1 MNRNGL
7 KVMYKLIGLVLPLV
21 HVMIAAITMGV
32 IGFLTAIFIIVL
44 GGVGLLNILGF
55 ATALSLKQVIIGIV
69 ICAVLR
75 GILRYA
81 EQGSNHYIA
90 FKLLA
95 LIRHKVFIKLRK
107 LAPAKLEG
115 KDKGNLIS
123 IITTDTELLEVFYA
137 HTISPIIIAFITSVI
152 MTIFIG
158 SYNIF
163 LGAIALVAYF
173 IVGVIIP
180 VWSSNQ
186 GDETGQQYRDELGD
200 LNSYFLS
207 SIRGINDIIQY
218 GVGKERLD
226 EINRRT
232 DELETKQKFLLKQE
246 GSNRAVTDTA
256 ILLCSMVMLF
266 AGCILYNKG
275 QVDFTQV
282 IIPLIALM
290 SSFGP
295 VVAISN
301 LSNNLFHTIA
311 AGNRVLDL
319 LEEEPAVEEVS
330 GKETVEFAD
339 MKLENVSFAYDDE
352 VILEDFNME
361 IKKNTIIGIYGK
373 SGCGKSTLLKLH
385 MRFWEVDNRS
395 ITIGGKNIN
404 EINTSDLRKMQSFVT
419 QDTYLFNDTIANNI
433 GIAKENA
440 TMEEIIAAA
449 KKASIHDFIMSLPN
463 GYDSKVGELGGNL
476 SGGEKQRIG
485 IARAFLHDAPMIL
498 LDEPTNHLDL
508 KYQIEMLEYLNK
520 WSKENNKI
528 VIAVLHDLNLVQ
540 TFGEKVVMMKYGKI
554 ATAGN
559 AREVLNGDKLKEV
572 YGIDV
577 KTFMIEALEKWN

>member
-266 AGCILYNKG
+266 AGCIFYNKG

-373 SGCGKSTLLKLH
+373 SGCGKSTLLKLL
-385 MRFWEVDNRS
+385 MRFWEVNNGA

-449 KKASIHDFIMSLPN
+449 KKASIHDFIMSLPK

-498 LDEPTNHLDL
+498 LDEPTSNLDSLNEGIIL
-508 KYQIEMLEYLNK
+508 KSLME
-520 WSKENNKI
+520 SKENKTIII
-528 VIAVLHDLNLVQ
+528 VSHRKSTMNIADVILDV
-540 TFGEKVVMMKYGKI
+540 EKNSLQGKSR
-554 ATAGN
+554 AS
-559 AREVLNGDKLKEV
+559 
-572 YGIDV
+572 
-577 KTFMIEALEKWN
+577 

>member
-7 KVMYKLIGLVLPLV
+7 KVMYKLIGLVLPLL
-21 HVMIAAITMGV
+21 HVMVAAITMGV

-44 GGVGLLNILGF
+44 GGVGLLNISGF

-95 LIRHKVFIKLRK
+95 LIRHKVFVKLRK

-158 SYNIF
+158 RYNIF
-163 LGAIALVAYF
+163 LGVIALVAYF

-186 GDETGQQYRDELGD
+186 GDETGQQYRDEMGD

-207 SIRGINDIIQY
+207 SVRGINDIIQY

-232 DELETKQKFLLKQE
+232 DELETKQKLLLKQE

-256 ILLCSMVMLF
+256 ILLCSMAMLF
-266 AGCILYNKG
+266 AGCILYTKG
-275 QVDFTQV
+275 EVNFIQV

-319 LEEEPAVEEVS
+319 LEEEPAVEEVK
-330 GKETVEFAD
+330 GNDVTEFAD
-339 MKLENVSFAYDDE
+339 MKLKNVSFSYDEE
-352 VILEDFNME
+352 VILEDFNMD
-361 IKKNTIIGIYGK
+361 IKQNKIIGIYGK
-373 SGCGKSTLLKLH
+373 SGCGKSTLLKLL
-385 MRFWEVDNRS
+385 MRFWEVDNGS

-498 LDEPTNHLDL
+498 LDEPTSNLDSLNEGIIL
-508 KYQIEMLEYLNK
+508 KSLME
-520 WSKENNKI
+520 SKENKTIII
-528 VIAVLHDLNLVQ
+528 VSHRKSTMNIADVVLDV
-540 TFGEKVVMMKYGKI
+540 EKNSLQGKTR
-554 ATAGN
+554 AS
-559 AREVLNGDKLKEV
+559 
-572 YGIDV
+572 
-577 KTFMIEALEKWN
+577 

>member
-7 KVMYKLIGLVLPLV
+7 KVMYKLIGLVLPLL
-21 HVMIAAITMGV
+21 HVMVAAITMGV

-95 LIRHKVFIKLRK
+95 LIRHKVFVKLRK

-158 SYNIF
+158 RYNIF
-163 LGAIALVAYF
+163 LGVIALVAYF

-186 GDETGQQYRDELGD
+186 GDETGQQYRDEMGD

-207 SIRGINDIIQY
+207 SVRGINDIIQY

-232 DELETKQKFLLKQE
+232 DELETKQKLLLKQE

-256 ILLCSMVMLF
+256 ILLCSMAMLF
-266 AGCILYNKG
+266 AGCILYTKG
-275 QVDFTQV
+275 EVNFIQV

-319 LEEEPAVEEVS
+319 LEEEPAVEEVN
-330 GKETVEFAD
+330 GNDVTEFAD
-339 MKLENVSFAYDDE
+339 MKLKNVSFSYDEE
-352 VILEDFNME
+352 VILEDFNMD
-361 IKKNTIIGIYGK
+361 IKQNKIIGIYGK
-373 SGCGKSTLLKLH
+373 SGCGKSTLLKLL
-385 MRFWEVDNRS
+385 MRFWEVDNGS

-498 LDEPTNHLDL
+498 LDEPTSNLDSLNEGIIL
-508 KYQIEMLEYLNK
+508 KSLME
-520 WSKENNKI
+520 SKENKTIII
-528 VIAVLHDLNLVQ
+528 VSHRKSTMNIADIVLDV
-540 TFGEKVVMMKYGKI
+540 EKNSLQGKTR
-554 ATAGN
+554 AS
-559 AREVLNGDKLKEV
+559 
-572 YGIDV
+572 
-577 KTFMIEALEKWN
+577 

>member
-7 KVMYKLIGLVLPLV
+7 KVMYKLIGLVLPLL
-21 HVMIAAITMGV
+21 HVMVAAITMGV

-95 LIRHKVFIKLRK
+95 LIRHKVFVKLRK

-158 SYNIF
+158 RYNIF
-163 LGAIALVAYF
+163 LGVIALVAYF

-186 GDETGQQYRDELGD
+186 GDETGQQYRDEMGD

-207 SIRGINDIIQY
+207 SVRGINDIIQY

-232 DELETKQKFLLKQE
+232 DELETKQKLLLKQE

-256 ILLCSMVMLF
+256 ILLCSMAMLF
-266 AGCILYNKG
+266 AGCILYTKG
-275 QVDFTQV
+275 EVNFIQV

-319 LEEEPAVEEVS
+319 LEEEPAVEEVN
-330 GKETVEFAD
+330 GNDVTEFAD
-339 MKLENVSFAYDDE
+339 MKLKNVSFSYDEE
-352 VILEDFNME
+352 VILEDFNMD
-361 IKKNTIIGIYGK
+361 IKQNKIIGIYGK
-373 SGCGKSTLLKLH
+373 SGCGKSTLLKLL
-385 MRFWEVDNRS
+385 MRFWEVDNGS

-498 LDEPTNHLDL
+498 LDEPTSNLDSLNEGIIL
-508 KYQIEMLEYLNK
+508 KSLME
-520 WSKENNKI
+520 SKENKTIII
-528 VIAVLHDLNLVQ
+528 VSHRKSTMNIADVFLDV
-540 TFGEKVVMMKYGKI
+540 EKNSLQGKTR
-554 ATAGN
+554 AS
-559 AREVLNGDKLKEV
+559 
-572 YGIDV
+572 
-577 KTFMIEALEKWN
+577 

>member
-158 SYNIF
+158 RYNIF

-373 SGCGKSTLLKLH
+373 SGCGKSTLLKLL
-385 MRFWEVDNRS
+385 MRFWEVDNGS

-449 KKASIHDFIMSLPN
+449 KKASIHDFIMSLPK

-498 LDEPTNHLDL
+498 LDEPTSNLDSLNEGIIL
-508 KYQIEMLEYLNK
+508 KSLME
-520 WSKENNKI
+520 SKENKTIII
-528 VIAVLHDLNLVQ
+528 VSHRKSTMNIADVVLDV
-540 TFGEKVVMMKYGKI
+540 EKNSLQGKSR
-554 ATAGN
+554 AS
-559 AREVLNGDKLKEV
+559 
-572 YGIDV
+572 
-577 KTFMIEALEKWN
+577 

>member
-266 AGCILYNKG
+266 AGCIIYNKG

-373 SGCGKSTLLKLH
+373 SGCGKSTLLKLL
-385 MRFWEVDNRS
+385 MRFWEVNNGA

-498 LDEPTNHLDL
+498 LDEPTSNLDSLNEGIIL
-508 KYQIEMLEYLNK
+508 KSLME
-520 WSKENNKI
+520 SKENKTIII
-528 VIAVLHDLNLVQ
+528 VSHRKSTMNIADVVLDV
-540 TFGEKVVMMKYGKI
+540 EKNSLQGKTR
-554 ATAGN
+554 AS
-559 AREVLNGDKLKEV
+559 
-572 YGIDV
+572 
-577 KTFMIEALEKWN
+577 

>member
-7 KVMYKLIGLVLPLV
+7 KVMYKLIGLVLPLL
-21 HVMIAAITMGV
+21 HVMVAAITMGV

-95 LIRHKVFIKLRK
+95 LIRHKVFVKLRK

-158 SYNIF
+158 RYNIF
-163 LGAIALVAYF
+163 LGVIALVAYF

-186 GDETGQQYRDELGD
+186 GDETGQQYRDEMGD

-207 SIRGINDIIQY
+207 SVRGINDIIQY

-232 DELETKQKFLLKQE
+232 DELETKQKLLLKQE

-256 ILLCSMVMLF
+256 ILLCSMAMLF
-266 AGCILYNKG
+266 AGCILYTKG
-275 QVDFTQV
+275 EVNFIQV

-319 LEEEPAVEEVS
+319 LEEEPAVEEVN
-330 GKETVEFAD
+330 GNDVTEFAD
-339 MKLENVSFAYDDE
+339 MKLKNVSFSYDEE
-352 VILEDFNME
+352 VILEDFNMD
-361 IKKNTIIGIYGK
+361 IKQNKIIGIYGK
-373 SGCGKSTLLKLH
+373 SGCGKSTLLKLL
-385 MRFWEVDNRS
+385 MRFWEVDNGS

-498 LDEPTNHLDL
+498 LDEPTSNLDSLNEGIIL
-508 KYQIEMLEYLNK
+508 KSLME
-520 WSKENNKI
+520 SKENKTIII
-528 VIAVLHDLNLVQ
+528 VSHRKSTMNIADVVL
-540 TFGEKVVMMKYGKI
+540 
-554 ATAGN
+554 
-559 AREVLNGDKLKEV
+559 
-572 YGIDV
+572 DV
-577 KTFMIEALEKWN
+577 

>member
-7 KVMYKLIGLVLPLV
+7 KVMYKLIGLVLPLL
-21 HVMIAAITMGV
+21 HVMVAAITMGV

-95 LIRHKVFIKLRK
+95 LIRHKVFVKLRK

-158 SYNIF
+158 RYNIF
-163 LGAIALVAYF
+163 LGVIALVAYF

-186 GDETGQQYRDELGD
+186 GDETGQQYRDEMGD

-207 SIRGINDIIQY
+207 SVRGINDIIQY

-232 DELETKQKFLLKQE
+232 DELETKQKLLLKQE

-256 ILLCSMVMLF
+256 ILLCSMAMLF
-266 AGCILYNKG
+266 AGCILYTKG
-275 QVDFTQV
+275 EVNFIQV

-319 LEEEPAVEEVS
+319 LEEEPAVEEVN
-330 GKETVEFAD
+330 GNDVTEFAD
-339 MKLENVSFAYDDE
+339 MKLKNVSFSYDEE
-352 VILEDFNME
+352 VILEDFNMD
-361 IKKNTIIGIYGK
+361 IKQNKIIGIYGK
-373 SGCGKSTLLKLH
+373 SGCGKSTLLKLL
-385 MRFWEVDNRS
+385 MRFWEVDNGS

-498 LDEPTNHLDL
+498 LDEPTSNLDSLNEGIIL
-508 KYQIEMLEYLNK
+508 KSLMESEENK
-520 WSKENNKI
+520 TIII
-528 VIAVLHDLNLVQ
+528 VSHRKSTMNIADVVLDV
-540 TFGEKVVMMKYGKI
+540 EKNSLQGKTR
-554 ATAGN
+554 AS
-559 AREVLNGDKLKEV
+559 
-572 YGIDV
+572 
-577 KTFMIEALEKWN
+577 

>member
-319 LEEEPAVEEVS
+319 LEEEPAVAEVS

-373 SGCGKSTLLKLH
+373 SGCGKSTLLKLL
-385 MRFWEVDNRS
+385 MRFWEVDNGS

-498 LDEPTNHLDL
+498 LDEPTSNLDSLNEGIIL
-508 KYQIEMLEYLNK
+508 KSLME
-520 WSKENNKI
+520 SKENKTIII
-528 VIAVLHDLNLVQ
+528 VSHRKSTMNIADVVLDV
-540 TFGEKVVMMKYGKI
+540 EKNSLQGKTR
-554 ATAGN
+554 AS
-559 AREVLNGDKLKEV
+559 
-572 YGIDV
+572 
-577 KTFMIEALEKWN
+577 

>member
-186 GDETGQQYRDELGD
+186 GDETGQQYRDELGE

-266 AGCILYNKG
+266 AGCIFYNKG

-373 SGCGKSTLLKLH
+373 SGCGKSTLLKLL
-385 MRFWEVDNRS
+385 MRFWEVNNGA

-449 KKASIHDFIMSLPN
+449 KKASIHDFIMSLPK

-498 LDEPTNHLDL
+498 LDEPTSNLDSLNEGIIL
-508 KYQIEMLEYLNK
+508 KSLME
-520 WSKENNKI
+520 SKENKTIII
-528 VIAVLHDLNLVQ
+528 VSHRKSTMNIADVVLDV
-540 TFGEKVVMMKYGKI
+540 EKNSLQGKSR
-554 ATAGN
+554 AS
-559 AREVLNGDKLKEV
+559 
-572 YGIDV
+572 
-577 KTFMIEALEKWN
+577 

>member
-1 MNRNGL
+1 
-7 KVMYKLIGLVLPLV
+7 MYKLIGLVLPLV

-373 SGCGKSTLLKLH
+373 SGCGKSTLLKLL
-385 MRFWEVDNRS
+385 MRFWEVNNGA

-449 KKASIHDFIMSLPN
+449 KKASIHDFIMSLPK

-498 LDEPTNHLDL
+498 LDEPTSNLDSLNEGIIL
-508 KYQIEMLEYLNK
+508 KSLME
-520 WSKENNKI
+520 SKENKTIII
-528 VIAVLHDLNLVQ
+528 VSHRKSTMNIADVVLDV
-540 TFGEKVVMMKYGKI
+540 EKNSLQGKSR
-554 ATAGN
+554 AS
-559 AREVLNGDKLKEV
+559 
-572 YGIDV
+572 
-577 KTFMIEALEKWN
+577 

>member
-55 ATALSLKQVIIGIV
+55 ATALSLKQVIIGIL

-330 GKETVEFAD
+330 GKEAVEFAD

-373 SGCGKSTLLKLH
+373 SGCGKSTLLKLL
-385 MRFWEVDNRS
+385 MRFWEVNNGS

-449 KKASIHDFIMSLPN
+449 KKASIHDFIMSLPK

-498 LDEPTNHLDL
+498 LDEPTSNLDSLNEGIIL
-508 KYQIEMLEYLNK
+508 KSLME
-520 WSKENNKI
+520 SKENKTIII
-528 VIAVLHDLNLVQ
+528 VSHRKSTMNIADVVLDV
-540 TFGEKVVMMKYGKI
+540 EKNSLQGKSR
-554 ATAGN
+554 AS
-559 AREVLNGDKLKEV
+559 
-572 YGIDV
+572 
-577 KTFMIEALEKWN
+577 

>member
-373 SGCGKSTLLKLH
+373 SGCGKSTLLKLL
-385 MRFWEVDNRS
+385 MRFWEVNNGA

-463 GYDSKVGELGGNL
+463 RYDSKVGELGGNL

-498 LDEPTNHLDL
+498 LDEPTSNLDSLNEGIIL
-508 KYQIEMLEYLNK
+508 KSLME
-520 WSKENNKI
+520 SKENKTIII
-528 VIAVLHDLNLVQ
+528 VSHRKSTMNIADVVLDV
-540 TFGEKVVMMKYGKI
+540 EKNSLQGKTR
-554 ATAGN
+554 AS
-559 AREVLNGDKLKEV
+559 
-572 YGIDV
+572 
-577 KTFMIEALEKWN
+577 

>member
-7 KVMYKLIGLVLPLV
+7 KVMYKLIGLVLPLL
-21 HVMIAAITMGV
+21 HVMVAAITMGV

-95 LIRHKVFIKLRK
+95 LIRHKVFVKLRK

-158 SYNIF
+158 RYNIF
-163 LGAIALVAYF
+163 LGVIAIVAYF

-186 GDETGQQYRDELGD
+186 GDETGQQYRDEMGD

-207 SIRGINDIIQY
+207 SVRGINDIIQY

-232 DELETKQKFLLKQE
+232 DELETKQKLLLKQE

-256 ILLCSMVMLF
+256 ILLCSMAMLF
-266 AGCILYNKG
+266 AGCILYTKG
-275 QVDFTQV
+275 EVNFIQV

-319 LEEEPAVEEVS
+319 LEEEPAVEEVN
-330 GKETVEFAD
+330 GNDVTEFAD
-339 MKLENVSFAYDDE
+339 MKLKNVSFSYDEE
-352 VILEDFNME
+352 VILEDFNMD
-361 IKKNTIIGIYGK
+361 IKQNKIIGIYGK
-373 SGCGKSTLLKLH
+373 SGCGKSTLLKLL
-385 MRFWEVDNRS
+385 MRFWEVDN
-395 ITIGGKNIN
+395 
-404 EINTSDLRKMQSFVT
+404 
-419 QDTYLFNDTIANNI
+419 
-433 GIAKENA
+433 
-440 TMEEIIAAA
+440 
-449 KKASIHDFIMSLPN
+449 
-463 GYDSKVGELGGNL
+463 
-476 SGGEKQRIG
+476 
-485 IARAFLHDAPMIL
+485 
-498 LDEPTNHLDL
+498 
-508 KYQIEMLEYLNK
+508 
-520 WSKENNKI
+520 W
-528 VIAVLHDLNLVQ
+528 
-540 TFGEKVVMMKYGKI
+540 
-554 ATAGN
+554 
-559 AREVLNGDKLKEV
+559 
-572 YGIDV
+572 
-577 KTFMIEALEKWN
+577 W

>member
-7 KVMYKLIGLVLPLV
+7 KVMYKLISLVLPLV

-282 IIPLIALM
+282 IISLIALM

-373 SGCGKSTLLKLH
+373 SGCGKSTLLKLL
-385 MRFWEVDNRS
+385 MRFWEVDNGS

-498 LDEPTNHLDL
+498 LDEPTSNLDSLNEGIIL
-508 KYQIEMLEYLNK
+508 KSLME
-520 WSKENNKI
+520 SKENKTIII
-528 VIAVLHDLNLVQ
+528 VSHRKSTMNIADVVLDV
-540 TFGEKVVMMKYGKI
+540 EKNSLQGKTR
-554 ATAGN
+554 AS
-559 AREVLNGDKLKEV
+559 
-572 YGIDV
+572 
-577 KTFMIEALEKWN
+577 

>member
-55 ATALSLKQVIIGIV
+55 ATALSLKQAIIGIV

-373 SGCGKSTLLKLH
+373 SGCGKSTLLKLL
-385 MRFWEVDNRS
+385 MRFWEVNNGA

-498 LDEPTNHLDL
+498 LDEPTSNLDSLNEGIIL
-508 KYQIEMLEYLNK
+508 KSLME
-520 WSKENNKI
+520 SKENKTIII
-528 VIAVLHDLNLVQ
+528 VSHRKSTMNIADVVLDV
-540 TFGEKVVMMKYGKI
+540 EKNSLQGKTR
-554 ATAGN
+554 AS
-559 AREVLNGDKLKEV
+559 
-572 YGIDV
+572 
-577 KTFMIEALEKWN
+577 

>member
-266 AGCILYNKG
+266 AGCILYTKG
-275 QVDFTQV
+275 EVNFIQV

-319 LEEEPAVEEVS
+319 LEEEPAVEEVK
-330 GKETVEFAD
+330 GNDVTEFAD
-339 MKLENVSFAYDDE
+339 MKLKNVSFSYDEE
-352 VILEDFNME
+352 VILEDFNMD
-361 IKKNTIIGIYGK
+361 IKQNKIIGIYGK
-373 SGCGKSTLLKLH
+373 SGCGKSTLLKLL
-385 MRFWEVDNRS
+385 MRFWEVDNGS

-498 LDEPTNHLDL
+498 LDEPTSNLDSLNEGIIL
-508 KYQIEMLEYLNK
+508 KSLME
-520 WSKENNKI
+520 SKENKTIII
-528 VIAVLHDLNLVQ
+528 VSHRKSTMNIADVVLDV
-540 TFGEKVVMMKYGKI
+540 EKNSLQGKTR
-554 ATAGN
+554 AS
-559 AREVLNGDKLKEV
+559 
-572 YGIDV
+572 
-577 KTFMIEALEKWN
+577 

>member
-361 IKKNTIIGIYGK
+361 IKKNIIIGIYGK
-373 SGCGKSTLLKLH
+373 SGCGKSTLLKLL
-385 MRFWEVDNRS
+385 MRFWEVNNGA

-449 KKASIHDFIMSLPN
+449 KKASIHDFIMSLPK

-498 LDEPTNHLDL
+498 LDEPTSNLDSLNEGIIL
-508 KYQIEMLEYLNK
+508 KSLME
-520 WSKENNKI
+520 SKENKTIII
-528 VIAVLHDLNLVQ
+528 VSHRKSTMNIADVVLDV
-540 TFGEKVVMMKYGKI
+540 EKNSLQGKSR
-554 ATAGN
+554 AS
-559 AREVLNGDKLKEV
+559 
-572 YGIDV
+572 
-577 KTFMIEALEKWN
+577 

>member
-7 KVMYKLIGLVLPLV
+7 KVMYKLIGLVLPLL
-21 HVMIAAITMGV
+21 HVMVAAITMGV

-95 LIRHKVFIKLRK
+95 LIRHKVFVKLRK

-158 SYNIF
+158 RYNIF
-163 LGAIALVAYF
+163 LGVIALVAYF

-186 GDETGQQYRDELGD
+186 GDETGQQYRDEMGD

-207 SIRGINDIIQY
+207 SVRGINDIIQY

-232 DELETKQKFLLKQE
+232 DELETKQKLLLKQE

-256 ILLCSMVMLF
+256 ILLCSMAMLF
-266 AGCILYNKG
+266 AGCILYTKG
-275 QVDFTQV
+275 EVNFIQV

-319 LEEEPAVEEVS
+319 LEEEPAVEEVN
-330 GKETVEFAD
+330 GNDVTEFAD
-339 MKLENVSFAYDDE
+339 MKLKNVSFSYDEE
-352 VILEDFNME
+352 VILEDVNMD
-361 IKKNTIIGIYGK
+361 IKQNKIIGIYGK
-373 SGCGKSTLLKLH
+373 SGCGKSTLLKLL
-385 MRFWEVDNRS
+385 MRFWEVDNGS

-498 LDEPTNHLDL
+498 LDEPTSNLDSLNEGIIL
-508 KYQIEMLEYLNK
+508 KSLME
-520 WSKENNKI
+520 SKENKTIII
-528 VIAVLHDLNLVQ
+528 VSHRKSTMNIADVVLDV
-540 TFGEKVVMMKYGKI
+540 EKNSLQGKTR
-554 ATAGN
+554 AS
-559 AREVLNGDKLKEV
+559 
-572 YGIDV
+572 
-577 KTFMIEALEKWN
+577 

>member
-295 VVAISN
+295 VVVISN

-373 SGCGKSTLLKLH
+373 SGCGKSTLLKLL
-385 MRFWEVDNRS
+385 MRFWEVNNGA

-498 LDEPTNHLDL
+498 LDEPTSNLDSLNEGIIL
-508 KYQIEMLEYLNK
+508 KSLME
-520 WSKENNKI
+520 SKENKTIII
-528 VIAVLHDLNLVQ
+528 VSHRKSTMNIADVVLDV
-540 TFGEKVVMMKYGKI
+540 EKNSLQGKTR
-554 ATAGN
+554 AS
-559 AREVLNGDKLKEV
+559 
-572 YGIDV
+572 
-577 KTFMIEALEKWN
+577 

>member
-7 KVMYKLIGLVLPLV
+7 KVMYKLIGLVLPLL
-21 HVMIAAITMGV
+21 HVMVAAITMGV

-158 SYNIF
+158 RYNIF
-163 LGAIALVAYF
+163 LGVIALVAYF

-186 GDETGQQYRDELGD
+186 GDETGQQYRDEMGD

-207 SIRGINDIIQY
+207 SVRGINDIIQY

-232 DELETKQKFLLKQE
+232 DELETKQKLLLKQE

-256 ILLCSMVMLF
+256 ILLCSMAMLF
-266 AGCILYNKG
+266 AGCILYTKG
-275 QVDFTQV
+275 EVNFIQV

-319 LEEEPAVEEVS
+319 LEEEPAVEEVK
-330 GKETVEFAD
+330 GNDVTEFAD
-339 MKLENVSFAYDDE
+339 MKLKNVSFSYDEE
-352 VILEDFNME
+352 VILEDFNMD
-361 IKKNTIIGIYGK
+361 IKQNKIIGIYGK
-373 SGCGKSTLLKLH
+373 SGCGKSTLLKLL
-385 MRFWEVDNRS
+385 MRFWEVDNGS

-498 LDEPTNHLDL
+498 LDEPTSNLDSLNEGIIL
-508 KYQIEMLEYLNK
+508 KSLME
-520 WSKENNKI
+520 SKENKTIII
-528 VIAVLHDLNLVQ
+528 VSHRKSTMNIADVVLDV
-540 TFGEKVVMMKYGKI
+540 EKNSLQGKTR
-554 ATAGN
+554 AS
-559 AREVLNGDKLKEV
+559 
-572 YGIDV
+572 
-577 KTFMIEALEKWN
+577 

>member
-163 LGAIALVAYF
+163 LGVIALVAYF
-173 IVGVIIP
+173 IVGVVIP

-373 SGCGKSTLLKLH
+373 SGCGKSTLLKLL
-385 MRFWEVDNRS
+385 MRFWEVNNGS

-449 KKASIHDFIMSLPN
+449 KKASIHDFIMSLPK

-498 LDEPTNHLDL
+498 LDEPTSNLDSLNEGIIL
-508 KYQIEMLEYLNK
+508 KSLME
-520 WSKENNKI
+520 SKENKTIII
-528 VIAVLHDLNLVQ
+528 VSHRKSTMNIADVVLDV
-540 TFGEKVVMMKYGKI
+540 EKNSLQGKTR
-554 ATAGN
+554 AS
-559 AREVLNGDKLKEV
+559 
-572 YGIDV
+572 
-577 KTFMIEALEKWN
+577 

>member
-373 SGCGKSTLLKLH
+373 SGCGKSTLLKLL
-385 MRFWEVDNRS
+385 MRFWEVNNGA

-440 TMEEIIAAA
+440 TMEQIIAAA
-449 KKASIHDFIMSLPN
+449 KKASIHDFIMSLPK

-498 LDEPTNHLDL
+498 LDEPTSNLDSLNEGIIL
-508 KYQIEMLEYLNK
+508 KSLME
-520 WSKENNKI
+520 SKENKTIII
-528 VIAVLHDLNLVQ
+528 VSHRKSTMNIADVVLDV
-540 TFGEKVVMMKYGKI
+540 EKNSLKGKSR
-554 ATAGN
+554 AS
-559 AREVLNGDKLKEV
+559 
-572 YGIDV
+572 
-577 KTFMIEALEKWN
+577 

>member
-246 GSNRAVTDTA
+246 GRNRAVTDTA

-373 SGCGKSTLLKLH
+373 SGCGKSTLLKLL
-385 MRFWEVDNRS
+385 MRFWEVDNGS

-498 LDEPTNHLDL
+498 LDEPTSNLDSLNEGIIL
-508 KYQIEMLEYLNK
+508 KSLME
-520 WSKENNKI
+520 SKENKTIII
-528 VIAVLHDLNLVQ
+528 VSHRKSTMNIADVVLDV
-540 TFGEKVVMMKYGKI
+540 EKNSLQGKTR
-554 ATAGN
+554 AS
-559 AREVLNGDKLKEV
+559 
-572 YGIDV
+572 
-577 KTFMIEALEKWN
+577 

>member
-373 SGCGKSTLLKLH
+373 SGCGKSTLLKLL
-385 MRFWEVDNRS
+385 MRFWEVNNGA

-476 SGGEKQRIG
+476 SGVEKQRIG

-498 LDEPTNHLDL
+498 LDEPTSNLDSLNEGIIL
-508 KYQIEMLEYLNK
+508 KSLME
-520 WSKENNKI
+520 SKENKTIII
-528 VIAVLHDLNLVQ
+528 VSHRKSTMNIADVVLDV
-540 TFGEKVVMMKYGKI
+540 EKNSLQGKSR
-554 ATAGN
+554 AS
-559 AREVLNGDKLKEV
+559 
-572 YGIDV
+572 
-577 KTFMIEALEKWN
+577 

>member
-7 KVMYKLIGLVLPLV
+7 KVMYKLIGLVLPLL
-21 HVMIAAITMGV
+21 HVMVAAITMGV

-95 LIRHKVFIKLRK
+95 LIRHKVFVKLRK

-158 SYNIF
+158 RYNIF
-163 LGAIALVAYF
+163 LGVIALVAYF

-186 GDETGQQYRDELGD
+186 GDETGQQYRDEMGD

-207 SIRGINDIIQY
+207 SVRGINDIIQY

-232 DELETKQKFLLKQE
+232 DELETKQKLLLKQE

-256 ILLCSMVMLF
+256 ILLCSMAMLF
-266 AGCILYNKG
+266 AGCILYTKG
-275 QVDFTQV
+275 EVNFIQV

-319 LEEEPAVEEVS
+319 LEEEPAVEEVN
-330 GKETVEFAD
+330 GNDVTEFAD
-339 MKLENVSFAYDDE
+339 MKLKNVSFSYDEE
-352 VILEDFNME
+352 VILEDFNMD
-361 IKKNTIIGIYGK
+361 IKQNKIIGIYGK
-373 SGCGKSTLLKLH
+373 SGCGKSTLLKLL
-385 MRFWEVDNRS
+385 MRFWEVDNGS

-419 QDTYLFNDTIANNI
+419 QDTYLFNDT
-433 GIAKENA
+433 
-440 TMEEIIAAA
+440 
-449 KKASIHDFIMSLPN
+449 IHDFIMSLPN

-498 LDEPTNHLDL
+498 LDEPTSNLDSLNEGIIL
-508 KYQIEMLEYLNK
+508 KSLME
-520 WSKENNKI
+520 SKENKTIII
-528 VIAVLHDLNLVQ
+528 VSHRKSTMNIADVVLDV
-540 TFGEKVVMMKYGKI
+540 EKNSLQGKTR
-554 ATAGN
+554 AS
-559 AREVLNGDKLKEV
+559 
-572 YGIDV
+572 
-577 KTFMIEALEKWN
+577 

>member
-7 KVMYKLIGLVLPLV
+7 KVMYKLIGLVLPLL
-21 HVMIAAITMGV
+21 HVMVAAITMGV

-95 LIRHKVFIKLRK
+95 LIRHKVFVKLRK

-158 SYNIF
+158 RYNIF
-163 LGAIALVAYF
+163 LGVIALVAYF

-186 GDETGQQYRDELGD
+186 GDETGQQYRDEMGD

-207 SIRGINDIIQY
+207 SVRGINDIIQY

-232 DELETKQKFLLKQE
+232 DELETKQKLLLKQE

-256 ILLCSMVMLF
+256 ILLCSMAMLF
-266 AGCILYNKG
+266 AGCILYTKG
-275 QVDFTQV
+275 EVNFIQV

-319 LEEEPAVEEVS
+319 LEEEPTVEEVN
-330 GKETVEFAD
+330 GNDVTEFAD
-339 MKLENVSFAYDDE
+339 MKLKNVSFSYDEE
-352 VILEDFNME
+352 VILEDFNMD
-361 IKKNTIIGIYGK
+361 IKQNKIIGIYGK
-373 SGCGKSTLLKLH
+373 SGCGKSTLLKLL
-385 MRFWEVDNRS
+385 MRFWEVDNGS

-498 LDEPTNHLDL
+498 LDEPTSNLDSLNEGIIL
-508 KYQIEMLEYLNK
+508 KSLME
-520 WSKENNKI
+520 SKENKTIII
-528 VIAVLHDLNLVQ
+528 VSHRKSTMNIADVVLDV
-540 TFGEKVVMMKYGKI
+540 EKNSLQGKTR
-554 ATAGN
+554 AS
-559 AREVLNGDKLKEV
+559 
-572 YGIDV
+572 
-577 KTFMIEALEKWN
+577 

>member
-21 HVMIAAITMGV
+21 HVMVAAITMGV

-373 SGCGKSTLLKLH
+373 SGCGKSTLLKLL
-385 MRFWEVDNRS
+385 MRFWEVNNGA

-498 LDEPTNHLDL
+498 LDEPTSNLDSLNEGIIL
-508 KYQIEMLEYLNK
+508 KSLME
-520 WSKENNKI
+520 SKENKTIII
-528 VIAVLHDLNLVQ
+528 VSHRKSTMNIADVVLDV
-540 TFGEKVVMMKYGKI
+540 EKNSLQGKTR
-554 ATAGN
+554 AS
-559 AREVLNGDKLKEV
+559 
-572 YGIDV
+572 
-577 KTFMIEALEKWN
+577 

>member
-7 KVMYKLIGLVLPLV
+7 KVMYKLIGLVLPLL
-21 HVMIAAITMGV
+21 HVMVAAITMGV

-95 LIRHKVFIKLRK
+95 LIRHKVFVKLRK

-158 SYNIF
+158 RYNIF
-163 LGAIALVAYF
+163 LGVIAIVAYF

-186 GDETGQQYRDELGD
+186 GDETGQQYRDEMGD

-207 SIRGINDIIQY
+207 SVRGINDIIQY

-232 DELETKQKFLLKQE
+232 DELETKQKLLLKQE

-256 ILLCSMVMLF
+256 ILLCSMAMLF
-266 AGCILYNKG
+266 AGCILYTKG
-275 QVDFTQV
+275 EVNFIQV

-319 LEEEPAVEEVS
+319 LEEEPAVEEVK
-330 GKETVEFAD
+330 GNDVTEFAD
-339 MKLENVSFAYDDE
+339 MKLNNVSFSYDEE
-352 VILEDFNME
+352 VILEDFNID
-361 IKKNTIIGIYGK
+361 IKQNKIIGIYGK
-373 SGCGKSTLLKLH
+373 SGCGKSTLLKLL
-385 MRFWEVDNRS
+385 MRFWEVDNGS

-498 LDEPTNHLDL
+498 LDEPTSNLDSLNEGIIL
-508 KYQIEMLEYLNK
+508 KSLME
-520 WSKENNKI
+520 SKENKTIII
-528 VIAVLHDLNLVQ
+528 VSHRKSTMNIADVVLDV
-540 TFGEKVVMMKYGKI
+540 EKNSLQGKTR
-554 ATAGN
+554 AS
-559 AREVLNGDKLKEV
+559 
-572 YGIDV
+572 
-577 KTFMIEALEKWN
+577 

>member
-373 SGCGKSTLLKLH
+373 SGCGKSTLLKLL
-385 MRFWEVDNRS
+385 MRFWEVDNGS

-463 GYDSKVGELGGNL
+463 GNDSKVGELGGNL

-498 LDEPTNHLDL
+498 LDEPTSNLDSLNEGIIL
-508 KYQIEMLEYLNK
+508 KSLME
-520 WSKENNKI
+520 SKENKTIII
-528 VIAVLHDLNLVQ
+528 VSHRKSTMNIADVVLDV
-540 TFGEKVVMMKYGKI
+540 EKNSLQGKTR
-554 ATAGN
+554 AS
-559 AREVLNGDKLKEV
+559 
-572 YGIDV
+572 
-577 KTFMIEALEKWN
+577 